1 MLMLFVC
8 VSVSAAAAADAVHV
22 DAETNYERFLA
33 GVSVPFDSINSIK
46 LSFYAAQFV
55 SFRMSLSSLAN
66 GYLSGCSI

>member
-1 MLMLFVC
+1 MLFVA
-8 VSVSAAAAADAVHV
+8 VSVSVTVHV

-33 GVSVPFDSINSIK
+33 EVSVPFDSINSIK